1 MMQPQPSLIFAL
13 IAALLPGTLA
23 SQSPIRQ
30 HSSWSAQKG
39 LDIPSIGLGL
49 WNSKGEDATH
59 AVEYAFKAGYDHF
72 DSAAAYSNE
81 DYVGQA
87 LNASSSC
94 NKATLPRPKYWVT
107 SKLWNTAHQPK
118 LVKPA
123 LEKTLADLAIP
134 YLDLYLMHWPVA
146 FLPDQAPG
154 RSVVD
159 QDTTILDTWRAME
172 DLVRANLT
180 RHIGVSNFSPR
191 QLDRLLKDCDIRPY
205 AHEFE
210 THPYLQQQEFVDWH
224 LEHGIVV
231 IAYSPLANMN
241 PTYDGKYSKLDPIL
255 DDPFWTDLAYR
266 KNVTAAQAILAWGIQ
281 RGTKVI
287 PKSVHE
293 QRIIENLGSINVSF
307 SQKEMSEIAQQD
319 KRSRFND
326 PSKGWGVE
334 LFEGLDDGSNRFLS
348 GWKEGELR

>member
-1 MMQPQPSLIFAL
+1 
-13 IAALLPGTLA
+13 
-23 SQSPIRQ
+23 
-30 HSSWSAQKG
+30 
-39 LDIPSIGLGL
+39 
-49 WNSKGEDATH
+49 
-59 AVEYAFKAGYDHF
+59 
-72 DSAAAYSNE
+72 
-81 DYVGQA
+81 
-87 LNASSSC
+87 
-94 NKATLPRPKYWVT
+94 
-107 SKLWNTAHQPK
+107 
-118 LVKPA
+118 
-123 LEKTLADLAIP
+123 
-134 YLDLYLMHWPVA
+134 
-146 FLPDQAPG
+146 
-154 RSVVD
+154 
-159 QDTTILDTWRAME
+159 
-172 DLVRANLT
+172 
-180 RHIGVSNFSPR
+180 
-191 QLDRLLKDCDIRPY
+191 LLKDCDIRPY

-255 DDPFWTDLAYR
+255 DDPFWTDLADR